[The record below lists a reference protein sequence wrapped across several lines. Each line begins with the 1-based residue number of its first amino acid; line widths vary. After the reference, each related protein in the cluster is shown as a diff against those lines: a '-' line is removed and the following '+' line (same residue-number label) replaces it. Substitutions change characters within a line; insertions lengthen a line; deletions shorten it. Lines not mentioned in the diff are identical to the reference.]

1 MFRRQRGWVG
11 MLLIL
16 VALVVVAALA
26 QTALKRYGLLGS
38 DSARVAPPR
47 QPGST
52 DTASGTP
59 SDSSLQAPIE
69 RAKRVEATVLQG
81 AAEQNK
87 RIEEQTR

>member
-1 MFRRQRGWVG
+1 MFRPQRGWVG

-38 DSARVAPPR
+38 DRARVAPPR

-52 DTASGTP
+52 DAASGTASAP
-59 SDSSLQAPIE
+59 SLQAPIE
-69 RAKRVEATVLQG
+69 RGKGVEATVLQG

-87 RIEEQTR
+87 RIEEQSR